1 MNFDAATVARG
12 LTVGQRNRLIAIAKA
27 GTSLAWGRSDD
38 ALEKL
43 RLVRKYRG
51 PLDDP
56 FADLTD
62 HGWRVIRTF
71 GKGSR

>member
-1 MNFDAATVARG
+1 MNFNADHVARG
-12 LTVGQRNRLIAIAKA
+12 LTVGQRNRLIAIAQA
-27 GTSLAWGRSDD
+27 GTSLPWGRSDD

-51 PLDDP
+51 AMDDL

-62 HGWRVIRTF
+62 HGWRVVRTF
-71 GKGSR
+71 DKHGR